1 MKALCERLHHHRT
14 SFAGNVAS
22 QLRARVH
29 RHACQL
35 QPFVSV
41 PSQKAFLSYASGRI
55 TKSPHPLNRRTRAI
69 YAIYAYR
76 GTTTIHP
83 IMGPQPVLA
92 RSTRGKPP
100 HYNGCVPKLATT
112 RSSSMVHC
120 LAPGCYWQGSTAT
133 LAASVSLST
142 RRLPLQP
149 VPITACIS
157 LRMMTSRKPCG
168 RCEALWP
175 RLIVSII
182 S

>member
-1 MKALCERLHHHRT
+1 
-14 SFAGNVAS
+14 
-22 QLRARVH
+22 
-29 RHACQL
+29 
-35 QPFVSV
+35 
-41 PSQKAFLSYASGRI
+41 
-55 TKSPHPLNRRTRAI
+55 
-69 YAIYAYR
+69 
-76 GTTTIHP
+76 
-83 IMGPQPVLA
+83 MGPQPVLA
-92 RSTRGKPP
+92 RFIRGKPP

-120 LAPGCYWQGSTAT
+120 LAQGCYWQGSTAT

-182 S
+182 SCGSIHRSSGSQDSRLQRLWYTPKPTTPATLTTLTPPFHNSRCPQGAASTAAPCGQHSPCLFIRLR